1 MSRRW
6 HRPSA
11 FAWMLLVLGLA
22 AFLGL
27 SRWQWQR
34 AQEKERLLASY
45 AAAETG
51 AVQPFVLLP
60 ETLPA
65 ENYPRVAA
73 SGRYV
78 GGRGYWLDQQVHD
91 GKVGRRAIAV
101 FEPDGPARCLLVDLG
116 WIAAPPGQPPPAWP
130 VLPLT
135 EVSLQGIYAPP
146 PGGGLRVGGDALPR
160 QGTWPKLTVF
170 LDLTAISA
178 DLGTPVAPR
187 LLLLDADPA
196 SGFVRHWTPAVMPP
210 EKHRGYALQWFTFAL
225 AALVIFIVL
234 HWRKKN

>member
-11 FAWMLLVLGLA
+11 FAWMLLLLGLA

-34 AQEKERLLASY
+34 AAEKERLLASY
-45 AAAETG
+45 AAAENSGVRQFAT
-51 AVQPFVLLP
+51 LP
-60 ETLPA
+60 ETLPT
-65 ENYPRVAA
+65 EDYPRVAA

-78 GGRGYWLDQQVHD
+78 DGRGYWLDQQVHE

-101 FEPDGPARCLLVDLG
+101 FQPNGSTRRLLVDLG

-130 VLPLT
+130 ALPLT
-135 EVSLQGIYAPP
+135 DLALHGIYAPP

-160 QGTWPKLTVF
+160 QNGWPKLTVF
-170 LDLTAISA
+170 LDLAAISA

-196 SGFVRHWTPAVMPP
+196 SGFVRRWTPAVMPP

>member
-6 HRPSA
+6 HRPGA

-51 AVQPFVLLP
+51 GVRPFAGLP
-60 ETLPA
+60 DTLPA
-65 ENYPRVAA
+65 EDYPRVAV

-78 GGRGYWLDQQVHD
+78 GGRGYWLDQQVHE

-101 FEPDGPARCLLVDLG
+101 FEPAGTARRLLVDLG
-116 WIAAPPGQPPPAWP
+116 WIAAPPGQPPPVWP
-130 VLPLT
+130 ALPLT
-135 EVSLQGIYAPP
+135 QVALQGIYAPP

-160 QGTWPKLTVF
+160 QNTWPKLTVF
-170 LDLTAISA
+170 LDLAAISA

-196 SGFVRHWTPAVMPP
+196 SGFVRQWTPAVMPP

>member
-11 FAWMLLVLGLA
+11 FAWMLLMVGLA

-27 SRWQWQR
+27 ARWQWHR

-45 AAAETG
+45 AAAENSSVRQFAT
-51 AVQPFVLLP
+51 LP

-65 ENYPRVAA
+65 EDYPRVAA

-78 GGRGYWLDQQVHD
+78 DGRGYWLDQQVHE

-101 FEPDGPARCLLVDLG
+101 FQPDGASRRLLVNLG
-116 WIAAPPGQPPPAWP
+116 WAAAPPGQPPPAWP
-130 VLPLT
+130 ALPLT
-135 EVSLQGIYAPP
+135 DVALHGIYAPA

-160 QGTWPKLTVF
+160 QAAWPKLTVF
-170 LDLTAISA
+170 LDLAAISA

-196 SGFVRHWTPAVMPP
+196 SGFVRQWTPAVMPP

-234 HWRKKN
+234 HWRKND

>member
-11 FAWMLLVLGLA
+11 FAWLLLLLGLA

-45 AAAETG
+45 AAAETS
-51 AVQPFVLLP
+51 AVRQFDALP
-60 ETLPA
+60 ENLLA
-65 ENYPRVAA
+65 GDYPRVVTR
-73 SGRYV
+73 GRYLDA
-78 GGRGYWLDQQVHD
+78 RGYWLDQQLLD
-91 GKVGRRAIAV
+91 GKVGRRAVAV
-101 FEPDGPARCLLVDLG
+101 FAPDGSPRRLLVDLG

-135 EVSLQGIYAPP
+135 PMELHGIYAPA

-160 QGTWPKLTVF
+160 QNGWPKLTLF
-170 LDLTAISA
+170 LDLDAIGS
-178 DLGTPVAPR
+178 DLGAPVAPR

-196 SGFVRHWTPAVMPP
+196 SGFVRRWTPAVMPP
-210 EKHRGYALQWFTFAL
+210 EKHRGYALQWFTFAV
-225 AALVIFIVL
+225 AALVIFVVL

>member
-11 FAWMLLVLGLA
+11 FAWVLLVLGLA

-27 SRWQWQR
+27 SRWQWHR

-45 AAAETG
+45 ATAENSGVRQFAT
-51 AVQPFVLLP
+51 LP
-60 ETLPA
+60 EPLSA
-65 ENYPRVAA
+65 EDYPRVTA

-78 GGRGYWLDQQVHD
+78 DGRGYWLDQQVLD

-101 FEPDGPARCLLVDLG
+101 FQPDGAPRRLLVDLG
-116 WIAAPPGQPPPAWP
+116 WVAALPGQPAPSWPA
-130 VLPLT
+130 LPLT
-135 EVSLQGIYAPP
+135 EVALQGIYAPP

-160 QGTWPKLTVF
+160 QNSWPKLTVF
-170 LDLTAISA
+170 LDLAAISA
-178 DLGTPVAPR
+178 DLGAPVAPR

-196 SGFVRHWTPAVMPP
+196 SGFVRRWTPAVMPP

-225 AALVIFIVL
+225 AAVVIFIVL
-234 HWRKKN
+234 HWRKRN